1 IDGRE
6 NRTGG
11 QNDHHRDGGADHY
24 GDRRDGAETA
34 AGLKRGALP
43 ASGTDRRGKGATVS
57 MAGPDIRPRT
67 APRVRAIR
75 NGRRACGRNIR
86 ARTALLLLLL
96 AIAAAPWPSGAE
108 AAASAPAA
116 WPALLPAGLPGDGP
130 ATSVRLVDDAAG
142 FSTGMPHEAAGFPAA
157 GPTDDAAALPPEAER
172 LEAHWTAI
180 MNEYGDYFAPGARP
194 PFREL
199 VAPDGGSPKT
209 ADVLAGL
216 MRFFFHDI
224 VRHGR
229 LLVSIVVLTVLSS
242 VLQTL
247 QGAFERQA

>member
-1 IDGRE
+1 G
-6 NRTGG
+6 
-11 QNDHHRDGGADHY
+11 
-24 GDRRDGAETA
+24 
-34 AGLKRGALP
+34 
-43 ASGTDRRGKGATVS
+43 
-57 MAGPDIRPRT
+57 
-67 APRVRAIR
+67 
-75 NGRRACGRNIR
+75 ACGGTCR
-86 ARTALLLLLL
+86 AWWAPVRLRL
-96 AIAAAPWPSGAE
+96 AIAAAAWPSGAE

-247 QGAFERQA
+247 QGAFERQAVSRIAYGICYLVILIMAVDSFRTAISYAEHALRRKTELKTAAAPLVLATLTYIRSFA